1 LNRSQLL
8 ISGDSGVLH
17 LGVGLGTP
25 TVSLFGPGIADKWAP
40 RGEQHIVINHKLPC
54 SPGTRFG
61 TTPPC
66 PIGAKCI
73 QDITVDEVFAA
84 SMKLVS

>member
-1 LNRSQLL
+1 MFIYCLY
-8 ISGDSGVLH
+8 
-17 LGVGLGTP
+17 
-25 TVSLFGPGIADKWAP
+25 AP

-54 SPGTRFG
+54 SPCTRFG

-73 QDITVDEVFAA
+73 EDITVDEVFMVAQELLNLKQQKVGSDA
-84 SMKLVS
+84 V